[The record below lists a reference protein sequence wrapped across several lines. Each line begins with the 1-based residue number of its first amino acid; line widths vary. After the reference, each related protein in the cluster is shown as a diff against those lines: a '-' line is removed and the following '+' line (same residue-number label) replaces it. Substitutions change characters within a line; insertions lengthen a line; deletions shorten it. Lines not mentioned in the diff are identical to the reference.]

1 MGIMGQTGCSRGGSM
16 RIFLKCLLAFT
27 LSYTVGFA
35 ITKLVTD
42 VETDPYRDLDYDVP
56 NTYYMEEEEYKP
68 KKCLCTNC
76 SWR

>member
-1 MGIMGQTGCSRGGSM
+1 M
-16 RIFLKCLLAFT
+16 RWLLIYLVMFSLASAARLVF
-27 LSYTVGFA
+27 
-35 ITKLVTD
+35 VTD